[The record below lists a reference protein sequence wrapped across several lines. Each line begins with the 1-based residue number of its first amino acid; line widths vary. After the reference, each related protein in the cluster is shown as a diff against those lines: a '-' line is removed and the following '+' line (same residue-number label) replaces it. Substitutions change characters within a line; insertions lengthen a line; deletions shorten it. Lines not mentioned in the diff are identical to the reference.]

1 MDTITPDKIATDD
14 SLVLTIFNIIRANIL
29 YLLVIIPIAR
39 GLYRRYVSPLSKYPG
54 PFIAS
59 CSRIWMFLHVHRGKF
74 EHDLMDLHQQYG
86 MSFSAKCRSIFRW
99 ASRASGCYTS
109 MKFLQFSFPT
119 HTHPFTGP
127 IVRIAPN
134 TVSFSRPGAAKDLFT
149 VGKGFR
155 KTDFYWVFPPPEN
168 PDIFTEIRE
177 WKHAQMKRFAVTP
190 YSLNTMQKMVPAI
203 DEVQDSLIE
212 KLDGFASGVGGKAK
226 ECDLGNWLHY
236 FAFDVSIARRRRF
249 HI

>member
-1 MDTITPDKIATDD
+1 M
-14 SLVLTIFNIIRANIL
+14 
-29 YLLVIIPIAR
+29 
-39 GLYRRYVSPLSKYPG
+39 
-54 PFIAS
+54 
-59 CSRIWMFLHVHRGKF
+59 
-74 EHDLMDLHQQYG
+74 
-86 MSFSAKCRSIFRW
+86 
-99 ASRASGCYTS
+99 
-109 MKFLQFSFPT
+109 
-119 HTHPFTGP
+119 
-127 IVRIAPN
+127 
-134 TVSFSRPGAAKDLFT
+134 FT

-203 DEVQDSLIE
+203 DEVQDSLLE

-236 FAFDVSIARRRRF
+236 FAFDVSGIQGRFVVTFGAIWKRRCPDVLSNVC
-249 HI
+249 